1 VQLYANE
8 TGNAW
13 PASATQQQFSATVN
27 NSSSQSVTWAVTGTS
42 ANGAITS
49 AGLYS
54 APATVPSPATV
65 TVTATSAAATTPGS
79 GTVDILTP
87 TGNGALPA
95 PYIVTVTAT
104 EGGAP
109 ATNPSPTVTLTVQ

>member
-1 VQLYANE
+1 
-8 TGNAW
+8 
-13 PASATQQQFSATVN
+13 
-27 NSSSQSVTWAVTGTS
+27 
-42 ANGAITS
+42 
-49 AGLYS
+49 
-54 APATVPSPATV
+54 
-65 TVTATSAAATTPGS
+65 VTATSAAATTPGS